1 MTKKKQQRQEQFISE
16 KEVEHLAELAKLE
29 LSKKEFT
36 KLRGEL
42 NEILG
47 YFRLIDE
54 VDTENVSPTYHVQDI
69 VNVLRDDTPT
79 PQQPDMLLEDAPQKK
94 DRFIKAPKMI

>member
-1 MTKKKQQRQEQFISE
+1 LTKQPHNPIISE

-42 NEILG
+42 NEILS

-54 VDTENVSPTYHVQDI
+54 VDTENILPTYHVQDL
-69 VNVLRDDTPT
+69 VNVLRDDVPT
-79 PQQPDMLLEDAPQKK
+79 PQQPDALLKDAPQKK
-94 DRFIKAPKMI
+94 DRFIKAPRMI

>member
-1 MTKKKQQRQEQFISE
+1 MTKKQRQEQFISE

-29 LSKKEFT
+29 LSKKEFA

-54 VDTENVSPTYHVQDI
+54 VDTEHVPPTYHVQEL
-69 VNVLRDDTPT
+69 VNVLREDTPT
-79 PQQPDMLLEDAPQKK
+79 PQQPDILLDDAPQKK
-94 DRFIKAPKMI
+94 NRFIKAPKMI